1 MFRYAKK
8 HILVACALAIGISVS
23 PAEAQ
28 VRATMVL
35 KNGQRHTGNNLGYR
49 IDGREV
55 SVRVSFSEQPRIPV
69 DQVAYVDF
77 GGSPDANPNLSGSEE
92 AVILRDGSI
101 VKGQI
106 IELGHQ
112 NEKTTPESYLVIIK
126 TTGGEE
132 RRFPVT
138 QVARV
143 YFSGGGNA
151 VGTGGPGSGAQVP
164 DGSGVAVPGNQPWT
178 PTGIT
183 VRRGERVSFNTTG
196 EVQLSTDASDVATA
210 YGAKSQRYAQNA
222 PLPRVFAGALIGR
235 VGNGAPFPI
244 GGGQS
249 SVTMPASGQLF
260 LGINDDGFPDNQG
273 GFRVEIRRSGRSQ

>member
-1 MFRYAKK
+1 MFRYAQKY
-8 HILVACALAIGISVS
+8 ILMACALAIGISAS

-28 VRATMVL
+28 VQATMVL

-49 IDGREV
+49 FDGREV

-77 GGSPDANPNLSGSEE
+77 GGSADVNPNLSGSEE
-92 AVILRDGSI
+92 AVVLRDGSVI
-101 VKGQI
+101 KGQI

-132 RRFPVT
+132 RRFT
-138 QVARV
+138 ASQVARA
-143 YFSGGGNA
+143 YFAGGANA
-151 VGTGGPGSGAQVP
+151 VGTGGGSGSQVP
-164 DGSGVAVPGNQPWT
+164 DGSGVAVPGNQQWT

-183 VRRGERVSFNTTG
+183 VRRGERVSLNATG
-196 EVQLSTDASDVATA
+196 EIQLSTDSSDVATP

-222 PLPRVFAGALIGR
+222 PLPRTFAGALIGR

-244 GGGQS
+244 GGGQATI
-249 SVTMPASGQLF
+249 TMPASGQLF
-260 LGINDDGFPDNQG
+260 LGINDDGLGDNQG
-273 GFRVEIRRSGRSQ
+273 GFRVEIRRSGRR

>member
-1 MFRYAKK
+1 MFRYAQK
-8 HILVACALAIGISVS
+8 HILVACALALGISAA

-28 VRATMVL
+28 VQATMVL

-92 AVILRDGSI
+92 AVVLRDGSI

-143 YFSGGGNA
+143 YFSGGGNT
-151 VGTGGPGSGAQVP
+151 VGTGGSGAQVP
-164 DGSGVAVPGNQPWT
+164 EGSGVAVAGNQQWT
-178 PTGIT
+178 PSGIT
-183 VRRGERVSFNTTG
+183 VRRGERVTFSTTG
-196 EVQLSTDASDVATA
+196 EVQLSTDSSDVATA

-235 VGNGAPFPI
+235 VGNGEPFPI

-249 SVTMPASGQLF
+249 SITMPASGQLF
-260 LGINDDGFPDNQG
+260 LGINDDGFGDNQG
-273 GFRVEIRRSGRSQ
+273 GFRVEIRRSGRRQ